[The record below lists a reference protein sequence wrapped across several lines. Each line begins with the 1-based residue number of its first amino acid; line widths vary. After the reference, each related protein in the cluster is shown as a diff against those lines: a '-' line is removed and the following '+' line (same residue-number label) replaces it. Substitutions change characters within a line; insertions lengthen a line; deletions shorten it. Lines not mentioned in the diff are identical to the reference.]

1 MTTDEHMRRDVM
13 ANWDDSGDAWKLDQ
27 FRKAEAGLRA
37 ARELAG
43 LPPMPRIVCLCGS
56 TRFFDAFRAA
66 NLRLTLAGEIVL
78 SIGCD
83 TKSDAMLGII
93 AGDGG
98 AVKAGLDE
106 LHKRKID
113 LADYVL
119 VLNVGGYIGEST
131 RSEIEYAEK
140 VGRPVRYLEEV
151 TA

>member
-1 MTTDEHMRRDVM
+1 MSYPHY
-13 ANWDDSGDAWKLDQ
+13 SGDCEDHHDLVRD
-27 FRKAEAGLRA
+27 FNG
-37 ARELAG
+37 
-43 LPPMPRIVCLCGS
+43 PRPKIVCLCGS
-56 TRFFDAFRAA
+56 TRFYEEFRRA

-83 TKSDAMLGII
+83 TKSDGDLAAMGEMPE
-93 AGDGG
+93 ASKD
-98 AVKAGLDE
+98 ALDA